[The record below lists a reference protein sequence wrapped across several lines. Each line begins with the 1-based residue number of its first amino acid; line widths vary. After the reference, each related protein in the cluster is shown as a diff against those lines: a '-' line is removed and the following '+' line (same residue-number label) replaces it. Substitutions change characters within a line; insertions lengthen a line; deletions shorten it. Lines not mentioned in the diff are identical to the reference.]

1 MKIIKQINNCIDEFM
16 PKWMREFMIAF
27 ILFVCFFY
35 YFYGEIP
42 VKWRFFGGAAISI
55 TSSTI
60 IYIVL
65 SAASLKIT
73 EKRYAKQVKSI
84 CRDIGISDNSEDP
97 EEVKRFNDAVL
108 IRYSE
113 EKFVNRI
120 TNLIGLAISVVSVIV
135 EVAFILSLGVL
146 LFYIP
151 INDYY
156 NDDFLMWVP
165 MMWFVMFWVVILVI
179 SSASQLL
186 FNRYPGE
193 AKGFN
198 KLYDRIRNA

>member
-1 MKIIKQINNCIDEFM
+1 
-16 PKWMREFMIAF
+16 MRMFSKSTIENSIA
-27 ILFVCFFY
+27 ILIAACAFY
-35 YFYGEIP
+35 YFYNDIP
-42 VKWRFFGGAAISI
+42 LKWRFFGDATIAII
-55 TSSTI
+55 SSAI
-60 IYIVL
+60 IYIAL
-65 SAASLKIT
+65 TAASVKIN
-73 EKRYAKQVKSI
+73 EKRYSKQVKSI
-84 CRDIGISDNSEDP
+84 CRDIGISDNSEVP

-108 IRYSE
+108 LRYSE

-120 TNLIGLAISVVSVIV
+120 TNLIGLIVSIVSVIV
-135 EVAFILSLGVL
+135 EVACILSLAFL

-156 NDDFLMWVP
+156 HDDFLMWMPV
-165 MMWFVMFWVVILVI
+165 MWFVLFWVVILVI

-198 KLYDRIRNA
+198 KFYDRIRNT